1 MSISGNMKDKIMT
14 IKIVSLY
21 PSLNPSESKKYDQ
34 YLIPKIFNMIL
45 LIFKNEKLRSILK
58 ISEQA
63 TEFKSTFPEAVKAFK
78 FKTGKDYEPGIDL
91 TPYYT
96 QTKATLWLVKDT
108 GVYLMTSAKIE
119 PIPDDNSHLCY
130 AVGFSPDDPDWFD
143 KSAAA
148 MGGDDFAEA
157 FELEHF
163 KQGIRL
169 GGDIHIKISRTKFT
183 IELVIP
189 GK

>member
-1 MSISGNMKDKIMT
+1 MA
-14 IKIVSLY
+14 
-21 PSLNPSESKKYDQ
+21 
-34 YLIPKIFNMIL
+34 L
-45 LIFKNEKLRSILK
+45 LIFKNDKLRIVLK

-63 TEFKSTFPEAVKAFK
+63 TEFKATFQEAAEAYK
-78 FKTGKDYEPGIDL
+78 FKTGKNYAPGVDL

-119 PIPDDNSHLCY
+119 KMPDDNSHLCY
-130 AVGFSPDDPDWFD
+130 AEGFSPTDLNWFD

-148 MGGDDFAEA
+148 MGSDDFVEA
-157 FELEHF
+157 FELELF
-163 KQGIRL
+163 KKGIRL
-169 GGDIHIKISRTKFT
+169 GGDIHIKISPTALS

-189 GK
+189 GKKKK

>member
-1 MSISGNMKDKIMT
+1 
-14 IKIVSLY
+14 
-21 PSLNPSESKKYDQ
+21 
-34 YLIPKIFNMIL
+34 MIL
-45 LIFKNEKLRSILK
+45 LIFKNEKLRSVLK

-63 TEFKSTFPEAVKAFK
+63 TEFKSTFPEAVEAFK

-119 PIPDDNSHLCY
+119 PMADDNSHLCY
-130 AVGFSPDDPDWFD
+130 AEGFSPDDPDWFD

-157 FELEHF
+157 FELELF